1 MTDEIRVLLC
11 DDQTLMRQG
20 LRLLLDG
27 ERGVTIVGE
36 AANGLD
42 GVRVAHELQPD
53 VVLMDLRMPRL
64 DGVEATKRLHAELP
78 DVRVLVLTTYGDDA
92 LVQAALRAGAAGYLL
107 KDAEPADII
116 AAIQAVRRGGV
127 WLQTPGAAALVER
140 LAQRRDEAKAP
151 ATDAARLTPRE
162 LDVVRLIARGMDNR
176 QIAEA
181 LVVSE
186 ATVKTHINNIFAKLD
201 ATDRSQ
207 VVVYAFQHGL
217 ARRPG

>member
-1 MTDEIRVLLC
+1 MAEEVRVLLC

-27 ERGVTIVGE
+27 EGGINIVGE
-36 AANGLD
+36 AGDGAE
-42 GVRVAHELQPD
+42 GVRLAKTLLPD

-78 DVRVLVLTTYGDDA
+78 AVRVLVLTTYGDDA

-107 KDAEPADII
+107 KDAEPADIV

-127 WLQTPGAAALVER
+127 WLQTPGAAALIGR
-140 LAQRRDEAKAP
+140 LAERDQA
-151 ATDAARLTPRE
+151 DAAREPDDARFTPRE
-162 LDVVRLIARGMDNR
+162 LEVVQLIARGLDNH
-176 QIAEA
+176 QIAES

-186 ATVKTHINNIFAKLD
+186 ATVKTHINNIFAKVD

-207 VVVYAFQHGL
+207 VVVYAYRHGL
-217 ARRPG
+217 ARP

>member
-1 MTDEIRVLLC
+1 VAEEVRVLLC

-27 ERGVTIVGE
+27 EGGISIVGE
-36 AANGLD
+36 AGDGLE
-42 GVRVAHELQPD
+42 GVRLAQTLLPD

-78 DVRVLVLTTYGDDA
+78 AVRVLVLTTYGDDA

-107 KDAEPADII
+107 KDADPADIV

-127 WLQTPGAAALVER
+127 WLQTPGAAALLGR
-140 LAQRRDEAKAP
+140 LAEHGQADQALERD
-151 ATDAARLTPRE
+151 DAGFTPRE
-162 LDVVRLIARGMDNR
+162 LEVVRLIAQGLDNH
-176 QIAEA
+176 QIAES

-186 ATVKTHINNIFAKLD
+186 ATVKTHINNIFAKVD

-207 VVVYAFQHGL
+207 VVVYAYRHGI
-217 ARRPG
+217 ARP